1 MAKRDGSVAS
11 FFVVH
16 NSIGL
21 AVVDAL
27 GDEEQKQRL
36 LPDGINF
43 NRIMCFGLTEPQNGS
58 DASGLLTT
66 ATKVEGGWRLNG

>member
-27 GDEEQKQRL
+27 GDEE
-36 LPDGINF
+36 
-43 NRIMCFGLTEPQNGS
+43 
-58 DASGLLTT
+58 
-66 ATKVEGGWRLNG
+66 